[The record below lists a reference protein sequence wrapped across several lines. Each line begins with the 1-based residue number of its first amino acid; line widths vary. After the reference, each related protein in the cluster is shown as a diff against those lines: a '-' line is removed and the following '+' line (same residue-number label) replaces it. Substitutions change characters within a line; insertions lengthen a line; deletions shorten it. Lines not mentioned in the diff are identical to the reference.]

1 MNVTEKMKAGLVA
14 AGLVLAWGI
23 AGAVPVTYLGYD
35 IRDQT
40 ANGIIPIGSAFSTQR
55 ATFEGLL
62 TDISRAT
69 FGSTAS
75 PAALSLS
82 LPEFAG
88 VSTITQS
95 NLMVP
100 SSIPTN
106 PPLNLGLRGSVRSVT
121 DSPFQG
127 RFNTTGF
134 GLNNQ
139 QPAGAWWETDGVFSL
154 NLGSAYNAFGFDA
167 TDFGDFDGTLSM
179 TLYLGGTLLSM
190 DGTVQS
196 QLLTLRRP
204 LGSTV
209 ANGSVLFF
217 GFVSEIN
224 FDRIDFS
231 IAQLDPS
238 ATNTYDRIG
247 FDQMTVGRFGA
258 PPNNVPEP
266 GTLALVALSLGA
278 LAAAR
283 RRHS

>member
-14 AGLVLAWGI
+14 AGLLLAWGI

-35 IRDQT
+35 SRDQS
-40 ANGIIPIGSAFSTQR
+40 ANGTIPIGSAFSTQR

-62 TDISRAT
+62 TDISKST
-69 FGSTAS
+69 FGTTAS
-75 PAALSLS
+75 VAAPL
-82 LPEFAG
+82 LPLGNFAG
-88 VSTITQS
+88 GSTITQS
-95 NLMVP
+95 NLLVSVP
-100 SSIPTN
+100 GSGTVN
-106 PPLNLGLRGSVRSVT
+106 AGLRGSVRDVR
-121 DSPFQG
+121 DAQFQG

-134 GLNNQ
+134 SAGNQ